1 MLKAQMSGKKITV
14 QQIRI
19 YMQSKQSG
27 KTQKIAAA
35 QIGFSERSARN
46 IEKRGFVESKPV
58 HDWRTRPDPFASVWD
73 SEILPLL
80 ERSPHLQARTILEKL
95 QQDHEGYPDTLLRT
109 LQRRVREWKATSG
122 PEKEIIFRQNHPPGW
137 QGMSDFTN
145 ANSLQVVLQG
155 APFEHLLYHY
165 RLVYSAWEAV
175 SVVLGGE
182 SFPALAEGL
191 QNALWLSGGVP
202 ETHRT
207 DSLSAAYKNRPDKEE
222 EDFTADYTALCSH
235 YRMEPTRNNKGVAR
249 ENGAIESSHA
259 DLKNRIDQALMLRG
273 SREFSSVDD
282 YRQFIREI
290 VAQHNRRIHKK
301 YIEELACLKALP
313 EHKTT
318 DFTEERVRVT
328 SSSTISV
335 REIIYSVPSRL
346 INMTLKV
353 HVYDDRLEC
362 FVGSD
367 SVAKLERKRRK
378 QGREHQIDYRHVIG
392 ALCRKP
398 QAFRNYIYREELF
411 PTLAFRATWE
421 RLNRELD
428 SRTACREYVKILKE
442 AAEGDRESA
451 VNQFLEEELH
461 KDILPRAVH
470 VQKLFRKQT
479 EGHPKLAPIHQN
491 LEDYDTLLSG
501 GAQ

>member
-1 MLKAQMSGKKITV
+1 
-14 QQIRI
+14 
-19 YMQSKQSG
+19 MQSKQSG

-46 IEKRGFVESKPV
+46 IEKRSFLEAKPV
-58 HDWRTRPDPFASVWD
+58 HNWRTRQDPFESVWEA
-73 SEILPLL
+73 EIVPLL
-80 ERSPHLQARTILEKL
+80 EKSPYLQARTVLEML
-95 QQDHEGYPDTLLRT
+95 QKDRAENYPDTTLRT
-109 LQRRVREWKATSG
+109 LQRRVCEWRATSG

-145 ANSLQVVLQG
+145 ANSLGVTLQG
-155 APFEHLLYHY
+155 VPFEHLLYHY
-165 RLVYSAWEAV
+165 RLVYSRWEAV

-207 DSLSAAYKNRPDKEE
+207 DSLSAAYKNRPVKEE
-222 EDFTADYTALCSH
+222 EDFTEDYTALCAH
-235 YRMEPTRNNKGVAR
+235 YQMEPTRNNKGVAR
-249 ENGAIESSHA
+249 ENGAIESSHG

-273 SREFSSVDD
+273 SKEFSSVDD

-290 VAQHNRRIHKK
+290 VARHNRRVHKK
-301 YIEELACLKALP
+301 YIEELACLRALP

-318 DFTEERVRVT
+318 DFSEERARVT
-328 SSSTISV
+328 SSSTICV
-335 REIIYSVPSRL
+335 RSTVYSVPSRL

-362 FVGSD
+362 FIGSD
-367 SVAKLERKRRK
+367 SVVTLERKRRK
-378 QGREHQIDYRHVIG
+378 QGREHRIDYRHVIG

-411 PTLAFRATWE
+411 PTLAFRAAWE
-421 RLNRELD
+421 RLNQELD

-442 AAEGDRESA
+442 AAQGDRESA
-451 VNQFLEEELH
+451 VNQLLEDALR
-461 KDILPRAVH
+461 KNILPRAIH

-479 EGHPKLAPIHQN
+479 ESHPNLMAIHQN
-491 LEDYDTLLSG
+491 LADYDALLIG
-501 GAQ
+501 GVQ

>member
-1 MLKAQMSGKKITV
+1 
-14 QQIRI
+14 
-19 YMQSKQSG
+19 MQSRQNG

-35 QIGFSERSARN
+35 QIGLSERSARN
-46 IEKRGFVESKPV
+46 IEKRGFVEAKPV
-58 HDWRTRPDPFASVWD
+58 HDWRTRKDPFEPVWE
-73 SEILPLL
+73 SEIVPLL
-80 ERSPHLQARTILEKL
+80 EKMPYLQARTVLEML
-95 QQDHEGYPDTLLRT
+95 QKDRMDDYPNAMLRT
-109 LQRRVREWKATSG
+109 LQRRVREWRATSG

-145 ANSLQVVLQG
+145 ANLLGVTLQG
-155 APFEHLLYHY
+155 VAFEHLLYHY
-165 RLVYSAWEAV
+165 RLVFSTWEAV

-207 DSLSAAYKNRPDKEE
+207 DSLSAAYKNRPNKVEE
-222 EDFTADYTALCSH
+222 AFTEDYTALCAH
-235 YRMEPTRNNKGVAR
+235 YRTEPTRNNKGIAR
-249 ENGAIESSHA
+249 ENGAIESSHG

-273 SREFSSVDD
+273 SRDFSSLED

-290 VAQHNRRIHKK
+290 VTQHNRKIHKK
-301 YIEELACLKALP
+301 YIEEIAFLKPLP

-318 DFTEERVRVT
+318 DFCEERIRVT
-328 SSSTISV
+328 SGSTISV
-335 REIIYSVPSRL
+335 RDTIYSVPSRL

-353 HVYDDRLEC
+353 HIYDDRLEC
-362 FVGSD
+362 FIGSD
-367 SVAKLERKRRK
+367 SVVTLERKRRK
-378 QGREHQIDYRHVIG
+378 QGRMHQIDYRHVIG

-411 PTLAFRATWE
+411 PTLAFRAAWE

-442 AAEGDRESA
+442 AALGDQECA
-451 VNQFLEEELH
+451 VNQFLEEALY
-461 KDILPRAVH
+461 KDLLPRAIQ
-470 VQKLFRKQT
+470 VQKLFRKKA
-479 EGHPKLAPIHQN
+479 EEHPKLEPIHQN
-491 LEDYDTLLSG
+491 LEDYDALLSG
-501 GAQ
+501 GIQ